1 MFILYLLDNLFTMIL
16 RIIHKIALI
25 SLIIFLFVSCNS
37 DKKKAL
43 KTKEQNKIGSLY
55 RLQPLEK
62 ELPDISKAKKNQLR
76 YKIEKFYQ
84 KIYAPNKFSGSILV
98 AKNGHIIYE
107 KYVGKANFEK
117 KEPITA
123 ETPLHIASMSKVF
136 TATAILL
143 LVDSKKITLDQKVN
157 TIITDFPY
165 DNITIRQLLN
175 HRTGLRNYS
184 YFTENKLVWNKRE
197 TLTNSYLV
205 SLMKVHNINLE
216 FNPDSRF
223 SYCNTNYA
231 ILALIL
237 EKITKM
243 DYRTAMK
250 KLIFEPLNMKNTY
263 VFDLKKDADTAS
275 QSYKGNLVRYP
286 FNHLDDIYGDKN
298 IYSTPRDVLKFDMA
312 TYSPAFL
319 NKNLLKE
326 VYKGYS
332 YESRGIRNY
341 GLGIRMLEWED
352 GKKLFYHN
360 GWWHGNTSA
369 YVKLKDEK
377 VTLICISNKYT
388 RCTYKLKVL
397 SSLFGDYPFKLETKD
412 EVLE

>member
-1 MFILYLLDNLFTMIL
+1 MIL